1 MTTFQLLAVG
11 FFGLVAVTTY
21 SQQILGALRAAWAK
35 VPAVDVP
42 LPYPDTREPELDLVK
57 DLTTINDLRE
67 RLAAAGCTEGAD
79 ACTILLRVMIEFDYQ
94 K

>member
-11 FFGLVAVTTY
+11 FFGLVVVTTY
-21 SQQILGALRAAWAK
+21 SQQILGVLRAAWAK

-42 LPYPDTREPELDLVK
+42 LPYPDTREPKLDLVK

-67 RLAAAGCTEGAD
+67 RLSAAGCTEGAD